1 MGYTTEFSG
10 VFKLDRPLD
19 EETKSFLLKFSKTR
33 RMGRNVDPKYGIEG
47 EFYVD
52 GSGDYGQ
59 EHDDN
64 IIDYNVP
71 PKTQPSLWCD
81 WVPSDNGTAIKWNG
95 GEKFY
100 CYIEWLRYIIK
111 NFLQPKGYLLNG
123 TVLYRGE
130 DITDQG
136 KIVCKDNVLTKRP
149 TLKLASLEE

>member
-1 MGYTTEFSG
+1 
-10 VFKLDRPLD
+10 
-19 EETKSFLLKFSKTR
+19 
-33 RMGRNVDPKYGIEG
+33 MGRNVDPKYGIEG